1 MFSSEN
7 NAKRGQTISVHC
19 DFTRIAVIAVM
30 DSAMQAR
37 LRDKSNKNVMI
48 MHDSWDN

>member
-7 NAKRGQTISVHC
+7 NAKRGQQISVHC
-19 DFTRIAVIAVM
+19 HFTRIAVIAVM
-30 DSAMQAR
+30 DIGQCHAGA

-48 MHDSWDN
+48 MHDS